1 MYIFFRGFFM
11 NLLLWTSLLLNFEM
25 PNTRKHRFFL
35 CENIYVYEDYT
46 NDQFSVNHVFRLAV
60 PGKVMDLH
68 GNRYPH
74 VASPA
79 CDHWSMWITWLSGG
93 MGHEAEWSYFF
104 YAGEKNTKNS
114 YFNTWNYPEK
124 NIQEHN
130 LIISF
135 QWMIKKFLV
144 PLSFHFLKTV

>member
-1 MYIFFRGFFM
+1 MYIFFRWSFM
-11 NLLLWTSLLLNFEM
+11 NLLLWTSLHLNFEM
-25 PNTRKHRFFL
+25 PNTRKHHFFPSWKYL
-35 CENIYVYEDYT
+35 CI
-46 NDQFSVNHVFRLAV
+46 SRLHKWPV
-60 PGKVMDLH
+60 LSKSCVQTCSSRKSDGFTWKKISPC
-68 GNRYPH
+68 
-74 VASPA
+74 ASPA
-79 CDHWSMWITWLSGG
+79 CDHWFMWIAWLSGG
-93 MGHEAEWSYFF
+93 MGHEAEWSYLF

-144 PLSFHFLKTV
+144 SLSFYFLKMV